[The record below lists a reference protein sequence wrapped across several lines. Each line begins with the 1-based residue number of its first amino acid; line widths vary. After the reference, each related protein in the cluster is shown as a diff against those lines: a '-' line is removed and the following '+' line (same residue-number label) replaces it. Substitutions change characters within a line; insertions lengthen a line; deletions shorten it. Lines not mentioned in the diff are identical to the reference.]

1 MKLRKSVAVVVAPL
15 VGVLALAACSPGGS
29 DDDTPTNVN
38 LDQDWSK
45 ADPITV
51 DVFDGLAN
59 YMGTQGGWFGKVVK
73 DKFNM
78 ELNII
83 APNVAGGGDT
93 LYNTRVSGGDL
104 GDLVIVDKG
113 QKMDEL
119 VEGGLLLDA
128 ADYYAS
134 MKNVPQYDPAV
145 QHLNEGKEGI
155 YGFPTSVS
163 SLKPTE
169 PSEGLEPTFGPYLR
183 WDLYGK
189 AGYPE
194 IGTLEDLLPVLKD
207 MQDAQPKADNGQKAY
222 AISLFKDWD
231 GNMMVTAKQPAT
243 LYGYDEMGF
252 VLAKA
257 DGSDYQSIVDSDSQY
272 VRALKFYFDANQMG
286 LVDPEST
293 TQNYDTMFTKYQN
306 GQVLLSWWPWLGQSA
321 YNTDANMGDGKG
333 FELAPLADQQ
343 IFSYGAEVYGGKPIL
358 GIGSGAEDPARLA
371 AFIDWLYSP
380 EGVNMNASQT
390 GAAAGPEGLTWELGE
405 NGEPALT
412 DFGTKVFR
420 EGGADV
426 PAEWGGGA
434 YADGVSTLNV
444 STVLPKDVNPETK
457 FPYNYT
463 FWPSYQEQVANPLTE
478 DWSAKMGDATSTMEY
493 LQANDQLVVA
503 PGSSYTAPADDSE
516 IETIRSQVKAA
527 IIEHSWKMVFAKSA
541 AEFDSLL
548 KDMQT
553 TVDGLG
559 YAKVLEFDMGNAKAQ
574 NEARVAVAKEFG

>member
-1 MKLRKSVAVVVAPL
+1 MKLRKSVAMVVAPL

-29 DDDTPTNVN
+29 DDDAPSNVN

-51 DVFDGLAN
+51 DVYDGLAN
-59 YMGTQGGWFGKVVK
+59 YMGTQGGWFAKVVK

-93 LYNTRVSGGDL
+93 LYNTRVSGGEL
-104 GDLVIVDKG
+104 GDLVVVDKG
-113 QKMDEL
+113 QQMDEL

-134 MKNVPQYDPAV
+134 MKNVSQFDPAV
-145 QHLNEGKEGI
+145 QHLNEGKEGV

-183 WDLYGK
+183 WDLYAE

-321 YNTDANMGDGKG
+321 YNTDANMADGKG

-343 IFSYGAEVYGGKPIL
+343 IFSYGAEVYGGKQIL

-380 EGVNMNASQT
+380 EGVNMNSSQT
-390 GAAAGPEGLTWELGE
+390 GAAAGPEGLTWEKGE
-405 NGEPALT
+405 DGEPTLT

-434 YADGVSTLNV
+434 YTDGVSTLNV
-444 STVLPKDVNPETK
+444 STVLPKDVNPETE

-478 DWSAKMGDATSTMEY
+478 DWSARMGDATSTMEY

-503 PGSSYTAPADDSE
+503 PGSSFTAPTDDSE
-516 IETIRSQVKAA
+516 IEAIRSQVKAA
-527 IIEHSWKMVFAKSA
+527 IIEHSWKMVFAKSES
-541 AEFDSLL
+541 EFDSILA
-548 KDMQT
+548 DMQT
-553 TVDGLG
+553 TVEGLG
-559 YAKVLEFDMGNAKAQ
+559 YAKVLDFDMANAQAQ
-574 NEARVAVAKEFG
+574 NDARVAVAKEFG